1 MWDIFWG
8 NLVYKAHQNRS
19 IWPIF
24 KALWIHISNV
34 YLFKF
39 ELSKFKVSGLG
50 CTNIIKTHLN
60 SNCWIILHKYNRYML
75 QLTPKQKC
83 VDLILKISV
92 TFQEITV
99 VIYWLSVYDNTVE
112 TTLLSHDDLI
122 TPYMIMKTSFLLVYL
137 IKKP

>member
-1 MWDIFWG
+1 M
-8 NLVYKAHQNRS
+8 
-19 IWPIF
+19 
-24 KALWIHISNV
+24 
-34 YLFKF
+34 
-39 ELSKFKVSGLG
+39 
-50 CTNIIKTHLN
+50 
-60 SNCWIILHKYNRYML
+60 
-75 QLTPKQKC
+75 TPKQKC